1 MTEPARLARPLESYR
16 IRLSSAVL
24 VVANLVPLAGVLLLG
39 WRVFDV
45 LMLYWVENIII
56 GVINVMRMAV
66 SPGRT
71 KWFLMVFF
79 AAHYGLFCFGHL
91 AALIGLFGEA
101 HAVSNARDY
110 FFAAPVA
117 DPLAAHWQTLQWI
130 AAAGIAASH
139 LFSYFSNFVA
149 AGEYRRTTANKLM
162 TRPYGRIV
170 VLHVSI
176 ILGAAL
182 IEWLGSPV
190 AMLVVLVGAKIALD
204 LRLHLSEREQFK
216 ATLS

>member
-1 MTEPARLARPLESYR
+1 MTEPAKSDLRQESYR

-24 VVANLVPLAGVLLLG
+24 IVANLVPLAGVLFLG

-45 LMLYWVENIII
+45 LMLYWIENVVI
-56 GVINVMRMAV
+56 GVINVMRMV
-66 SPGRT
+66 ISTGRS
-71 KWFLMVFF
+71 KRFLVVFF
-79 AAHYGLFCFGHL
+79 AAHYGAFCFGHL

-101 HAVSNARDY
+101 YAVSSAWDY
-110 FFAAPVA
+110 FFGASVS

-130 AAAGIAASH
+130 AVAGIAASH

-149 AGEYRRTTANKLM
+149 AGEYRRTTVNTLM

-170 VLHVSI
+170 VLHLSI
-176 ILGAAL
+176 ILGAGL

-190 AMLVVLVGAKIALD
+190 AMLLVLVAVKTTLD
-204 LRLHLSEREQFK
+204 LRFHLSERAKFE